1 MHSYLLIALLFPS
14 NKLKTSISVA
24 LNVHLYGFKC
34 DLQIAAVG
42 GNQRGRTFFKQHGWT
57 ELGSDKIEQK
67 VSVGFHVKLS
77 YLAFIL
83 TDHHLSA

>member
-67 VSVGFHVKLS
+67 VSFGFHVWPS
-77 YLAFIL
+77 YLAFLL
-83 TDHHLSA
+83 TDHHLTA